1 MTHGRRQIVV
11 QFGIVHQQ
19 SEAALVAVQFL
30 SKLMSALQ
38 SLVHL
43 VQCALHIETSQISCQ
58 SVGIIQHAVCL
69 SYHTRN
75 LLVETSHQGIQLTC
89 RNGEVA
95 GDGFHIMQR
104 SSQSRVSQQCIHAG
118 QDRIQLRQHLF
129 HYRNQIGSLIHH
141 TSVYSTR
148 NDTTRFYSFARIV
161 CQKQIHLQVAHQV
174 FYNLGFTALRDSQI
188 LVNIHLY
195 LDRTILLVIIF
206 HTIHGTY
213 LITIRIN
220 RRRGTQSLDV
230 IKRHIIGVVGREQ
243 IHAFQKIDSEI
254 HNQNTD
260 NSYKSYLDFFC

>member
-1 MTHGRRQIVV
+1 
-11 QFGIVHQQ
+11 
-19 SEAALVAVQFL
+19 
-30 SKLMSALQ
+30 MSTLQ

-43 VQCALHIETSQISCQ
+43 VQSALHIKTGQISCEA
-58 SVGIIQHAVCL
+58 VGIIQHAICL

-75 LLVETSHQGIQLTC
+75 LFVETCHQGIQFTC

-95 GDGFHIMQR
+95 CDGFHIMQR
-104 SSQSRVSQQCIHAG
+104 SSQSRVSQQRIHAG
-118 QDRIQLRQHLF
+118 KDRIQLRQHLF
-129 HYRNQIGSLIHH
+129 HYRNEVGSLIHH

-161 CQKQIHLQVAHQV
+161 CQKQIHLQVTHQV
-174 FYNLGFTALRDSQI
+174 FHYLGFTALRDSQI

-195 LDRTILLVIIF
+195 FDRTILLVIIF
-206 HTIHGTY
+206 QTIHGTY